1 MSLST
6 RTLGRI
12 ESLVAVAKMS
22 ASEHKMLLRIV
33 EDAIAESHPRPSDL
47 ISPAGVLLIPG
58 DWPAGYREIFWRKYP
73 NKKAKAQAIKALDR
87 VAKAGKTQWVDLI
100 SGLDRYILSDAVRK
114 GFVKHPATWINGECW
129 KDEEQTTPRP
139 VEQRS
144 SFERATDLLSGVYGA
159 GSHQD

>member
-1 MSLST
+1 MPLSS

-33 EDAIAESHPRPSDL
+33 EDAVAESQSKPSEL
-47 ISPAGVLLIPG
+47 ISPAGVPLIPG
-58 DWPAGYREIFWRKYP
+58 DWPSGYQELFWAKYP
-73 NKKAKAQAIKALDR
+73 NKKAKAHAIKALDR
-87 VAKAGKTQWVDLI
+87 VAKAGKTQWADLI

-114 GFVKHPATWINGECW
+114 GFVKYPATWINGECW
-129 KDEEQTTPRP
+129 KDEEQTTAR
-139 VEQRS
+139 VEQRT